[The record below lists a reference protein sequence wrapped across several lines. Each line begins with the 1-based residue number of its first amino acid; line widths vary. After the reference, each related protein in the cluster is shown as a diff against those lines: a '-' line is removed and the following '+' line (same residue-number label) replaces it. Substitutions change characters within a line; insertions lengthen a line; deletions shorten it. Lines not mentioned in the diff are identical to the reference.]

1 MIEEIERCL
10 ADNGDLEA
18 TVKRLTDK
26 VNEQRADRLREI
38 RHDIDLAKLI
48 REALNEPTGTGMYM
62 IARCY
67 IREYKRKYYPKGKY
81 KLAVELM
88 REAEREKSNEHNNDS
103 EVRKGETDH
112 DTKEREQS
120 EVTTTE
126 TVV

>member
-10 ADNGDLEA
+10 ADNGDLDA
-18 TVKRLTDK
+18 TARQLTDK
-26 VNEQRADRLREI
+26 ANEQRFEHLRQI
-38 RHDIDLAKLI
+38 QHDIAFAKLI

-67 IREYKRKYYPKGKY
+67 IREYKRKYYPKGEY

-88 REAEREKSNEHNNDS
+88 RETKREENNDS
-103 EVRKGETDH
+103 EIRKGESDH